1 MILKT
6 LELQNIRSYDKLK
19 VDFPEGIILF
29 EGATGSGKSTILMAI
44 EFALFGL
51 GSIKGS
57 SLLRLGAQQGN
68 VSLTFDVDGKEY
80 TVNRTLEKKGKSVH
94 QGSGYVVEPKGKLS
108 LEPSEIKQRILDI
121 LHFNEPE
128 DPKAQSW
135 IYRYAVFTPQ
145 EEMKTI
151 LTYKPDIR
159 LQTLRKAFKLEEYK
173 IAIENSS
180 KLNNEI
186 KTKIVELKATSKE
199 LELKQE
205 NQKDKG
211 KEKEQIE
218 KDLTELETKESKHQ
232 EQLTLLKTELEKLLK
247 DSEQLVETQTL
258 KSQLEKQVC
267 EKTESREEEKQNIKK
282 SKATMDEIENRIKQ
296 YSKKRKPT
304 SLTIGQLEKEISKLE
319 TEESELIRTKNQI
332 ETKLTDYEKLEK
344 EKICPT
350 CDRPTKSKDFK
361 EIIKKKKNELQQ
373 AKKTAENVSKKLKD
387 SRDLLRKVEAYQADQ
402 RQLKEIRRQ
411 KKQNLEN
418 LKKVKA
424 RFEAFS
430 QEIDEFNSQLERLEK
445 LIVSLSQV
453 AENMNKL
460 KGGIREK
467 DEEIGKT
474 KEKIATKKQRKL
486 DLSEDIIK
494 LSKEIE
500 NMIKARNNSDI
511 LHEYNMWLSDYFE
524 KTIELIEKQVMMA
537 INQDFNREFEKWF
550 NLLVEDPTKEAT
562 IDEDF
567 TPIIRQDGYDQNVEF
582 LSGGEKTSVAL
593 AYRLALNSIVK
604 QVSVGMKSNLL
615 ILDEPTDGFSKE
627 QLYKVRE
634 ILDELN
640 CPQIVL
646 VSHES
651 ELESFANHIIR
662 VEKTAGISKVNR
674 AS

>member
-1 MILKT
+1 
-6 LELQNIRSYDKLK
+6 
-19 VDFPEGIILF
+19 
-29 EGATGSGKSTILMAI
+29 
-44 EFALFGL
+44 
-51 GSIKGS
+51 
-57 SLLRLGAQQGN
+57 
-68 VSLTFDVDGKEY
+68 
-80 TVNRTLEKKGKSVH
+80 
-94 QGSGYVVEPKGKLS
+94 
-108 LEPSEIKQRILDI
+108 
-121 LHFNEPE
+121 
-128 DPKAQSW
+128 
-135 IYRYAVFTPQ
+135 
-145 EEMKTI
+145 
-151 LTYKPDIR
+151 
-159 LQTLRKAFKLEEYK
+159 
-173 IAIENSS
+173 
-180 KLNNEI
+180 
-186 KTKIVELKATSKE
+186 
-199 LELKQE
+199 
-205 NQKDKG
+205 
-211 KEKEQIE
+211 
-218 KDLTELETKESKHQ
+218 
-232 EQLTLLKTELEKLLK
+232 
-247 DSEQLVETQTL
+247 
-258 KSQLEKQVC
+258 
-267 EKTESREEEKQNIKK
+267 
-282 SKATMDEIENRIKQ
+282 
-296 YSKKRKPT
+296 
-304 SLTIGQLEKEISKLE
+304 LTIGQLEKEISKLE

-430 QEIDEFNSQLERLEK
+430 QEIDEFNNQLERLEK